1 MFSEWLDNR
10 VRANGERV
18 ASAADCCCLRCDL
31 SEMQQHSTER
41 AERSRSSSRAG
52 SAAKHKQR
60 AREIK
65 MAGLGPRPPRSGSG
79 LGRSIGPESSMMSPG
94 VSDPHRELFDA
105 CRAGDLVRV
114 KRLVTSHTVNAR
126 DTAGRKSTPLHFAA
140 GE

>member
-1 MFSEWLDNR
+1 MRCR
-10 VRANGERV
+10 VLLISVGCSRSKRRE
-18 ASAADCCCLRCDL
+18 SK
-31 SEMQQHSTER
+31 R
-41 AERSRSSSRAG
+41 AEV
-52 SAAKHKQR
+52 AAERGQLQNIS
-60 AREIK
+60 REIK

>member
-1 MFSEWLDNR
+1 
-10 VRANGERV
+10 
-18 ASAADCCCLRCDL
+18 
-31 SEMQQHSTER
+31 
-41 AERSRSSSRAG
+41 
-52 SAAKHKQR
+52 
-60 AREIK
+60 

-140 GE
+140 GESIKA